1 MVIINKLHHIAIICK
16 DYAASKKFYTEVL
29 GFIIEQEIYRE
40 QRDSHKLDL
49 SLNGQYTIEL
59 FSFPG
64 PPARPSFP
72 EATGLR
78 HIAFEVADIND
89 TIVELKKY
97 GVSAEPIRIDE
108 FTGKQFTFIADPDG
122 LPIEFYEK

>member
-1 MVIINKLHHIAIICK
+1 MVIINKLHHVAIICK
-16 DYAASKKFYTEVL
+16 DYAASKKFYTGVL
-29 GFIIEQEIYRE
+29 GFKAEQEIYRE
-40 QRDSHKLDL
+40 QRDSYKLDL

-72 EATGLR
+72 EAVGLR
-78 HIAFEVADIND
+78 HIAFEVDNIND
-89 TIVELKKY
+89 TMIELERLAVK
-97 GVSAEPIRIDE
+97 AEPIRVDE

-122 LPIEFYEK
+122 LPIEFYER

>member
-16 DYAASKKFYTEVL
+16 DYAVSKKFYTEVL
-29 GFIIEQEIYRE
+29 GFTIKKEVYRAA
-40 QRDSHKLDL
+40 RDSYKLDL
-49 SLNGQYTIEL
+49 SLNGNYTIEL

-78 HIAFEVADIND
+78 HIAFEVEDINN
-89 TIVELKKY
+89 TMAELRKLA
-97 GVSAEPIRIDE
+97 VSVEPIRVDE
-108 FTGKQFTFIADPDG
+108 LTGKQFTFIADPDG
-122 LPIEFYEK
+122 LPIEFYER